1 MIRQNRIE
9 LNERFI
15 KVFKLLEKKGEIVK
29 NDRNGKGVGDLAEKI
44 LDNKSYGHIVR
55 AFLNEND
62 KRVINYHQAKKLC
75 EEYNVNEAFLM
86 EGKGEP
92 FGLSIPKDSAFND
105 STSSYNGNILFTNKR
120 AFAGSNVDVSTPED
134 LEYFSIP
141 GIGGE
146 GLVAF
151 PIDGNS
157 MEPVIQD
164 GDIVICREIGS
175 INEVRDNEIYAVKAD
190 GRLWVKYVQKMKD
203 KNQRVVQLKLIS
215 ANYLEHDPFEEEV
228 NEYTRLYKVISRINK
243 IQAG

>member
-1 MIRQNRIE
+1 MIREDRIQ
-9 LNERFI
+9 LNDRFI
-15 KVFKLLEKKGEIVK
+15 EVFKLLEKRGDIIK

-55 AFLNEND
+55 AFLNPSD
-62 KRVINYHQAKKLC
+62 KRVIDYHQAKKLC
-75 EEYNVNEAFLM
+75 EQYNVNEAYLI

-92 FGLSIPKDSAFND
+92 FGLSLSNHNANHDVAPSF
-105 STSSYNGNILFTNKR
+105 NGNILFTNKH
-120 AFAGSNVDVSTPED
+120 AFAGTTVDVGTAED

-141 GIGGE
+141 GIGGA

-164 GDIVICREIGS
+164 GDIVICRELNALNDI
-175 INEVRDNEIYAVKAD
+175 RDNEIYAIKSD
-190 GRLWVKYVQKMKD
+190 GRLWVKYVQKI
-203 KNQRVVQLKLIS
+203 KNKNGKVVQLKLIS